1 MASAESS
8 GQPRD
13 NILSTAQPS
22 NPTVRRVTIA
32 SIPNLTYCTYNQL
45 YSETVSMNFNQ
56 AKALRLE
63 QWRSTLDDHDFRMQN
78 PEAHRQHLHSMTGA
92 LVTEGLI
99 NTLEQ
104 YDMNEMANAAY
115 WHAVEELQSH
125 PVRYCGASFYDVVAC
140 DGSLTLGKIGQT
152 IFNARRDNQEIRT
165 TYDGKVYRDGTGA
178 NIVFNPSGVTA
189 RIEGLMLTLSDGRQF
204 DLIETGRMILGV
216 IHQPIED
223 PDIYR
228 ALIDAAQVALEDR
241 DLNAY
246 EKMRS
251 FIDLA
256 KFSTCPT
263 CLDRFDRREDCPAC
277 SGQGFVIKLPGSG
290 LR

>member
-1 MASAESS
+1 
-8 GQPRD
+8 
-13 NILSTAQPS
+13 
-22 NPTVRRVTIA
+22 
-32 SIPNLTYCTYNQL
+32 
-45 YSETVSMNFNQ
+45 MNFEQ
-56 AKALRLE
+56 AKALRLQ
-63 QWRSTLDDHDFRMQN
+63 QWRLTLDDHDFRLQN
-78 PEAHRQHLHSMTGA
+78 PEAHRQHLHSMTCA
-92 LVTEGLI
+92 LVAEGLI
-99 NTLEQ
+99 DMIEQ

-152 IFNARRDNQEIRT
+152 IFNARRNNQDNART

-178 NIVFNPSGVTA
+178 NLVFNPSGVTA
-189 RIEGLMLTLSDGRQF
+189 RIEGLTLTLLDGRQF

-216 IHQPIED
+216 IHKPIED

-228 ALIDAAQVALEDR
+228 ALVDAAQVALEGR
-241 DLNAY
+241 NLNAY
-246 EKMRS
+246 EKMRP

-256 KFSTCPT
+256 RFSTCPT
-263 CLDRFDRREDCPAC
+263 CVDRFDRREDCSAC
-277 SGQGFVIKLPGSG
+277 SGQGFVIKPPSSD

>member
-1 MASAESS
+1 
-8 GQPRD
+8 
-13 NILSTAQPS
+13 
-22 NPTVRRVTIA
+22 
-32 SIPNLTYCTYNQL
+32 
-45 YSETVSMNFNQ
+45 MNFDQ
-56 AKALRLE
+56 AKALRLQ

-78 PEAHRQHLHSMTGA
+78 PEAHRQHLHSMATTLLA
-92 LVTEGLI
+92 EGLI
-99 NTLEQ
+99 NPLEQ
-104 YDMNEMANAAY
+104 YDMNEMASAAY

-125 PVRYCGASFYDVVAC
+125 SVRYCGASCYDVVAC
-140 DGSLTLGKIGQT
+140 DGALTLGKIGQT
-152 IFNARRDNQEIRT
+152 IFNARRDNQDEVRT

-178 NIVFNPSGVTA
+178 NLVFNPSGVKA
-189 RIEGLMLTLSDGRQF
+189 RIEGLTLTLPDGRQF

-216 IHQPIED
+216 IQKPTED

-228 ALIDAAQVALEDR
+228 ALVDAAQVALEER

-246 EKMRS
+246 QKMRP

-256 KFSTCPT
+256 RFCSCPT

-277 SGQGFVIKLPGSG
+277 SGQGFVIKPPGSG